1 MPAVRSRAPAWLS
14 SQPIAHRGL
23 HDGERA
29 ENSLAAF
36 EAAVEHGYAIELD
49 VHHTRAG
56 ELLVFHDD
64 DLARMTGEAGPVDAL
79 ERGASADLRL
89 RPGGEAVPTLAQALA
104 HVRGRAPI
112 VLDLKS
118 KRRPGALERA
128 VAATIAGYRGALA
141 LQSYQPFALAE
152 LRRLA
157 PERTRGLLVSDF
169 RDAQLAPHERFAL
182 ANALLSPLA
191 RPHYVAWELRCLPS
205 LPAGVLR
212 RLGLPLIA
220 WTIADP
226 AALAR
231 AHAVADNVIFEGV
244 RP

>member
-1 MPAVRSRAPAWLS
+1 MD
-14 SQPIAHRGL
+14 AHQL
-23 HDGERA
+23 
-29 ENSLAAF
+29 
-36 EAAVEHGYAIELD
+36 
-49 VHHTRAG
+49 
-56 ELLVFHDD
+56 
-64 DLARMTGEAGPVDAL
+64 
-79 ERGASADLRL
+79 
-89 RPGGEAVPTLAQALA
+89 Q
-104 HVRGRAPI
+104 
-112 VLDLKS
+112 
-118 KRRPGALERA
+118 RA
-128 VAATIAGYRGALA
+128 VIVGHSMGSYIA
-141 LQSYQPFALAE
+141 QQFALSY
-152 LRRLA
+152 

-169 RDAQLAPHERFAL
+169 RDAQLAAHERFAL

-212 RLGLPLIA
+212 RLGLPLVA